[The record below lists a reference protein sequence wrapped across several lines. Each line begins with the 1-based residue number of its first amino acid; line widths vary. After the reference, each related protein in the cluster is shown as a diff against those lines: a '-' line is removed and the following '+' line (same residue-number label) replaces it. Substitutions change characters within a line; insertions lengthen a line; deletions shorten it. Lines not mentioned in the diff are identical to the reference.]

1 MFVKN
6 NFSVAIIVFVAMCL
20 TSCGSQRRAVSPI
33 PNTEE
38 CAVLDFQYS
47 TNITAAESKDISDVF
62 RVNFHPSK
70 YMLTDGARVDKMLE
84 SHNYKNKKLTKQQIC
99 EVGRGL
105 GAKYVVTGSI
115 NKLMDEYSVDVQVIN
130 VLKETTAAFDGG
142 AFQKQDCSKEVSSIA
157 RKLAS
162 KVE

>member
-1 MFVKN
+1 MIVKN
-6 NFSVAIIVFVAMCL
+6 KISVAIIILIAMCL
-20 TSCGSQRRAVSPI
+20 TSCGSQRRTVPPPA
-33 PNTEE
+33 TDE

-47 TNITAAESKDISDVF
+47 TNITAEESRDISDVF

-70 YMLTDGARVDKMLE
+70 YAVTDAGRVDNVLE
-84 SHNYKNKKLTKQQIC
+84 SRNYKNKRLTKQQIC
-99 EVGRGL
+99 EVGRSL

-130 VLKETTAAFDGG
+130 VLKETTAAFEGG

>member
-1 MFVKN
+1 MIVKN
-6 NFSVAIIVFVAMCL
+6 NISVAVIIFIAMCL
-20 TSCGSQRRAVSPI
+20 TSCGSQRNAVNPI

-47 TNITAAESKDISDVF
+47 TNITVEESRDISGVF
-62 RVNFHPSK
+62 RVNFHPAK
-70 YMLTDGARVDKMLE
+70 YILTDVDRVDTMLE
-84 SHNYKNKKLTKQQIC
+84 SRNYKNKKLTKQQIC

-105 GAKYVVTGSI
+105 GVKYVVTGSI

-130 VLKETTAAFDGG
+130 VLKETTIAFEGG
-142 AFQKQDCSKEVSSIA
+142 AFQKQDYSKEVSSIA
-157 RKLAS
+157 GKLAS